1 MNILKMIHE
10 AALASEAST
19 VKLGKNF
26 HLLHFTR
33 NYALA
38 WSDKQMLSRKWQI
51 RHKKEV
57 LIVFR
62 RDRQLP

>member
-38 WSDKQMLSRKWQI
+38 WSDKQMLSRK
-51 RHKKEV
+51 
-57 LIVFR
+57 
-62 RDRQLP
+62 